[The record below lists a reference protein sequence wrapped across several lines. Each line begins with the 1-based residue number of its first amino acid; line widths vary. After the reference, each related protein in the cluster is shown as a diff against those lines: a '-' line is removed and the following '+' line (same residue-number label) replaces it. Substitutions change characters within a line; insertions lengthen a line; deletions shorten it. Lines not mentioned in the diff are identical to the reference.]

1 MSGAADA
8 GVKVSFR
15 PRATPLAVMA
25 AAARG
30 AAAEMLADRLCRRD
44 DAALGRLA
52 GVAGPGLLVVIGAER
67 DLPWVDGIVYLGKD
81 AGAPSLLLPTTLE
94 PDVPAP
100 LFERA
105 MIARAGDGAP
115 PLAVLLDPPAIVGT
129 GAARPIRRAELS
141 AFLERTR
148 SRPGPL
154 ATGSSRAPGN
164 DGAAPRGR
172 AP

>member
-1 MSGAADA
+1 
-8 GVKVSFR
+8 VKVSFR
-15 PRATPLAVMA
+15 PRVTPLAPLA

-30 AAAEMLADRLCRRD
+30 PAAELLADRLRRRD

-52 GVAGPGLLVVIGAER
+52 GVAGPGLLVVIGAEQ

-81 AGAPSLLLPTTLE
+81 PGAPSLLLPTTIE

-105 MIARAGDGAP
+105 MIAQAGDGAP
-115 PLAVLLDPPAIVGT
+115 PLAVLIDPPAIVGT

-141 AFLERTR
+141 AFLEGDTPKPPAKSGDTAKPPAKLGNTLKPPGRR
-148 SRPGPL
+148 SP
-154 ATGSSRAPGN
+154 
-164 DGAAPRGR
+164 
-172 AP
+172 